1 LGRLYGK
8 QFNSR
13 FFITIKKAY
22 ILVRDVPKYKL
33 FYVFGY
39 TIMVTGRFGTS
50 ISNFDFR
57 RLPGYNEIQYRRFTK
72 DLTHVPE
79 GPIPERG
86 PTVKAWPGKF
96 VIGLTGNIATGKSVV
111 RRMFEHL
118 GAYGI
123 DADALAHRAM
133 AKGAPGYQ
141 PVVTMFGK
149 WLLGPDG
156 QIERAKLG
164 RIVFSDAQAL
174 AQLEAI
180 LHPLVRE
187 AVDVLVR
194 RSKQRVIVLE
204 AIKLLE
210 SPLKLNCDR
219 IVVAYAPEEVQLSRL
234 VEKRKLSRAL
244 ARQRIA
250 VQPPQ
255 REKITAADYVIR
267 NDGSYEDT
275 WHQVSVLWQELFPV
289 EEQVTREIPPG
300 DRIIIERARPND
312 AAEIAAFM
320 NHHQFKN
327 VPVSASDI
335 MATFGEKAFLLLRV
349 GDKLSGMAGWQ
360 VENLV
365 SRTDEVHLDPSLST
379 SDGIRKILDKV
390 ERSSRDLQCEVSLL
404 FLPPKLARREDI
416 WRGLGYEAR
425 TVQSLGVRAWQEA
438 AQESMPHGTVLLFK
452 QLRKDRVLRPV

>member
-1 LGRLYGK
+1 
-8 QFNSR
+8 
-13 FFITIKKAY
+13 
-22 ILVRDVPKYKL
+22 
-33 FYVFGY
+33 
-39 TIMVTGRFGTS
+39 M
-50 ISNFDFR
+50 
-57 RLPGYNEIQYRRFTK
+57 
-72 DLTHVPE
+72 
-79 GPIPERG
+79 
-86 PTVKAWPGKF
+86 KAWPGKF

-141 PVVTMFGK
+141 PVVTLFGK

-164 RIVFSDAQAL
+164 RIVFSDPQAL

-194 RSKQRVIVLE
+194 RSKQPVIVLE

-210 SPLKLNCDR
+210 SPLRLNCDR
-219 IVVAYAPEEVQLSRL
+219 IVVAYAPEEVQLNRL
-234 VEKRKLSRAL
+234 VEKRKLSHAT

-250 VQPPQ
+250 AQPPQ
-255 REKITAADYVIR
+255 RDKITAADYVVR

-275 WHQVSVLWQELFPV
+275 WHQVSVLWQELFPAG
-289 EEQVTREIPPG
+289 EMAAREASTGDSVT
-300 DRIIIERARPND
+300 IERARPND
-312 AAEIAAFM
+312 AAEIAAFL
-320 NHHQFKN
+320 NLHRVRN
-327 VPVSASDI
+327 TSISASDI
-335 MATFGEKAFLLLRV
+335 MAVFGEKAFLLLRV
-349 GDKLSGMAGWQ
+349 GDKLSGLVGWQ

-365 SRTDEVHLDPSLST
+365 SRTDEVHLDPSLPITDSM
-379 SDGIRKILDKV
+379 RNILDKV

-416 WRGLGYEAR
+416 WRGLGYEIR
-425 TVQSLGVRAWQEA
+425 TIESLGIRAWQEA
-438 AQESMPHGTVLLFK
+438 AQESMPHGSVLLFK

>member
-1 LGRLYGK
+1 
-8 QFNSR
+8 
-13 FFITIKKAY
+13 
-22 ILVRDVPKYKL
+22 
-33 FYVFGY
+33 
-39 TIMVTGRFGTS
+39 M
-50 ISNFDFR
+50 
-57 RLPGYNEIQYRRFTK
+57 
-72 DLTHVPE
+72 
-79 GPIPERG
+79 
-86 PTVKAWPGKF
+86 KAWPGKF

-141 PVVTMFGK
+141 PVLTMFGK
-149 WLLGPDG
+149 WLLGQDG

-164 RIVFSDAQAL
+164 RIVFSDPQAL
-174 AQLEAI
+174 GQLEAI

-210 SPLKLNCDR
+210 SPLRRNCDR
-219 IVVAYAPEEVQLSRL
+219 IVVAYVPEEVQLNRL
-234 VEKRKLSRAL
+234 VEKRKLSYAA

-250 VQPPQ
+250 AQPPQ
-255 REKITAADYVIR
+255 RDKISAADFVIR
-267 NDGSYEDT
+267 NDGPYEDT
-275 WHQVSVLWQELFPV
+275 WHQVSVIWQELFP
-289 EEQVTREIPPG
+289 EEEPAVREVSAG
-300 DRIIIERARPND
+300 DNVIIERARPND

-320 NHHQFKN
+320 NQYQVKN
-327 VPVSASDI
+327 IPISASDI
-335 MATFGEKAFLLLRV
+335 MAAFGEKAFLLLKV
-349 GDKLSGMAGWQ
+349 GGKLSGLVGWQ

-365 SRTDEVHLDPSLST
+365 SRTDEVHLDPSLAITDSM
-379 SDGIRKILDKV
+379 RKILDKV
-390 ERSSRDLQCEVSLL
+390 ERSSRDLQCEASLL
-404 FLPPKLARREDI
+404 FLPPKLARREEI
-416 WRGLGYEAR
+416 WRGLGYEPR
-425 TVQSLGVRAWQEA
+425 TVESLSVRAWQEA

>member
-1 LGRLYGK
+1 
-8 QFNSR
+8 
-13 FFITIKKAY
+13 
-22 ILVRDVPKYKL
+22 
-33 FYVFGY
+33 
-39 TIMVTGRFGTS
+39 M
-50 ISNFDFR
+50 
-57 RLPGYNEIQYRRFTK
+57 
-72 DLTHVPE
+72 
-79 GPIPERG
+79 
-86 PTVKAWPGKF
+86 KAWPGKF

-141 PVVTMFGK
+141 PVLTMFGK
-149 WLLGPDG
+149 WLLGQDG

-164 RIVFSDAQAL
+164 RIVFSDPQAL

-210 SPLKLNCDR
+210 SPLRQHCDR
-219 IVVAYAPEEVQLSRL
+219 IVVAYAPEEVQLNRL
-234 VEKRKLSRAL
+234 VEKRKLSHAV
-244 ARQRIA
+244 ARLRIA
-250 VQPPQ
+250 AQPSQ
-255 REKITAADYVIR
+255 RDKITAADFVIR
-267 NDGSYEDT
+267 NDGSYEDA
-275 WHQVSVLWQELFPV
+275 WHQVSVIWQELFP
-289 EEQVTREIPPG
+289 EEEPAVREVSAG
-300 DRIIIERARPND
+300 DHVIIERARPND
-312 AAEIAAFM
+312 AADIAAFI
-320 NHHQFKN
+320 NLYRLKN
-327 VPVSASDI
+327 NPISASDI
-335 MATFGEKAFLLLRV
+335 MAAFGEKAFLLLKI
-349 GDKLSGMAGWQ
+349 GGKLSGLVGWQ

-365 SRTDEVHLDPSLST
+365 SRTDEVHLDPSLPITDSM
-379 SDGIRKILDKV
+379 RKILEKV
-390 ERSSRDLQCEVSLL
+390 ERSSRDLQCEASLL
-404 FLPPKLARREDI
+404 FLPPKLARREEI
-416 WRGLGYEAR
+416 WRGLGYENR